1 MTNESREQAY
11 EDFLLSIVRGDVL
24 FRLQRKVGLIPA
36 GGLGL
41 VRRAI
46 FWSLLAWVPVAVWA
60 WMEGRAVPPLAEEP
74 LLGHFGV
81 QVRCLV
87 AIPLL
92 ILAEGP
98 AHAMTLRILPHFV
111 RSGLVEDSQIPA
123 FRAALAGAARV
134 RDATLPWVAMLGVI
148 LALNV
153 VAEFSHRSH
162 EVSWGIEHATSGDG
176 LGFGALW
183 FLYVARPIHL
193 ALLVA
198 WFWRIVLVW
207 SLFHRISKLELSLVP
222 THPDRAGGLG
232 FLEQVPN
239 IFAPVV
245 LAIGSVLAAR
255 WGHDIVYHGVHVK
268 DLRLQMGAFVILA
281 LLLFLS
287 PLIAFAPLIVKTKRK
302 ALLDYSSLVGRH
314 GRLVRDRWIGGQ
326 LLLDDALLDAPEIG
340 PVADTGPLYDA
351 VASMQVLLIGKATVV
366 PLLLAAVLPLIPV
379 LAIEIPITTILSAL
393 AKAVI

>member
-1 MTNESREQAY
+1 MSPGSDQPTGEE
-11 EDFLLSIVRGDVL
+11 FVLSIVRGDLL
-24 FRLQRKVGLIPA
+24 FRLQRAIGLIP
-36 GGLGL
+36 GEGLGL
-41 VRRAI
+41 VRRAL

-60 WMEGRAVPPLAEEP
+60 WLEGRAVPPLAEEP

-98 AHAMTLRILPHFV
+98 AHAMTMRILPHFV
-111 RSGLVEDSQIPA
+111 RSGLVEESQVPA
-123 FRAALAGAARV
+123 FRAALAAAARV
-134 RDATLPWVAMLGVI
+134 RDATLPWVAMLGAI
-148 LALNV
+148 LALNL
-153 VAEFSHRSH
+153 VAEFANRSH
-162 EVSWGIEHATSGDG
+162 EVTWGMEQSAGKTG

-183 FLYVARPIHL
+183 FVYVARPIHL

-207 SLFHRISKLELSLVP
+207 SLFRRVSKLDLSLVP

-232 FLEQVPN
+232 FLAQVPSM
-239 IFAPVV
+239 FAPVV
-245 LAIGSVLAAR
+245 FAIGAVLASR
-255 WGHDIVYHGVHVK
+255 WAHDIVYHGVHVK
-268 DLRLQMGAFVILA
+268 ELRLQMGAFVILA
-281 LLLFLS
+281 ILLFLS
-287 PLIAFAPLIVKTKRK
+287 PLLAFVPLLARTKRQ

-314 GRLVRDRWIGGQ
+314 GRLVRDRWIGGRT
-326 LLLDDALLDAPEIG
+326 LADDALLEAPEIG
-340 PVADTGPLYDA
+340 PIADTGPVYDA

-366 PLLLAAVLPLIPV
+366 PLLLAAALPLIPV
-379 LAIEIPITTILSAL
+379 LAIEIPIATILSAL